1 MDMDSFEGEDWVPE
15 SQPPA
20 PSPQRSPAGR
30 NPIKAA
36 DQARRKSVPTQSFI
50 PRASRIPKAPGAK
63 VLPDRRNRVHD
74 ENQKPKPTPVA
85 DDNDVKKP
93 EGTPDV
99 FVQAA
104 TPTASAQGTMVRR
117 RHSSGEAGAPTIFF
131 EKGSDDLFTPNPLEK
146 IFKQP
151 ESRETQDVR
160 PQSSPASNLPS
171 PQSLVE
177 GEPASET
184 SQLNGV
190 APSTSNF
197 DSTNERFSEADNPFF
212 ATDRLAPPATP
223 YRYSPAAEDGRSRDP
238 QRRDPH
244 WGSTP
249 PRPVGQESMEYPSEQ
264 LRSSLF
270 REATPSPPGKDGEY
284 LNSISTSAFSDQSP
298 GLNELLHVT
307 SKSEFSK
314 QLFMNQDYTD
324 FQPEQ
329 SSLSQNNQIYYATPD
344 RQFLQSAMSGNASVT
359 TTPDT
364 FQHGWSPLR
373 LFSSKH
379 DAHTKATRYRRIS
392 QMESDTSSYDEGE
405 TSFSRFKPRLSFA
418 STSKRMWDGTP
429 VSCQKSPNPNETRSP
444 DLSRSYCLHPPSPVK
459 ENQPKRQKMS
469 LPSARGAINGGQ
481 QGDIT
486 DDNIEDSK
494 LRYSSVIEGGLS
506 PDDISDLQESTS
518 KLRLEPEINFS
529 RSPPNFSSKPQFS
542 SSLNV
547 ILAAK
552 VKHMMPSKVGD
563 MVFDEKRL
571 VWRHQH
577 DKSEDAERE
586 AAILHNRQ
594 GIGGK
599 EDVLSDDPFYEI
611 SDLPASP
618 NPHAPL
624 RDTNGKINS
633 PTARLILNAFKKQLE
648 SRGASSVGASPM
660 KGRSVSPVA
669 NKPDQLPSAPI
680 HNAADTSLIDDS
692 LSDTS
697 TSSLRP
703 TSPDF
708 DPQKGRSGKVF
719 TASPSQ
725 ESSTATSVGADT
737 HNDSLIQGEE
747 TLELNRTKNATPVI
761 SSAVE
766 GSYIGFTH
774 PQSTPREPLRQYT
787 VSMQASG
794 RQPNGTVVSIR
805 KSEFS
810 FWNTPL
816 TDITYHY
823 LEGDSRMNSGYSGRG
838 YQSRTGRQLRKLNRE
853 KGSMAI
859 KNMVK
864 HLTDNDMFGP
874 YWDQNKALQIQKQGI
889 EHVQDLAGFHPNLVE
904 VNLEHNELTH
914 LMGLPSTVRDL
925 KVAGNQLSSLTAWN
939 HLTNLQF
946 LDISRNSIDNLL
958 GLSSLIHLRELKADD
973 NEITSLEGIL
983 HLDGLMKVRLRRNR
997 LTSVDLT
1004 SSNLRHLK
1012 NLDLGF
1018 NSIDQISSLHHLP
1031 EISSLNLDSN
1041 NLHALELPPG
1051 QEVRTLRTLNASNNR
1066 LTKFDV
1072 TPFPNIRTLYLDTNQ
1087 LEDVAGISGAHHLD
1101 SFSIRSQSGAL
1112 KMPLESLYE
1121 TRKVYASGNPIL
1133 SFQVDYYFNNLQYLE
1148 LASCSIRN
1156 LPNNFGRLMSNVRI
1170 LNLNNNAI
1178 SDIKPLSGIVRL
1190 KKLYLV
1196 GNRISNLQK
1205 FSNVLRLLP
1214 SLSELDLRHNPLTLG
1229 FYAVL
1234 SKCTDIAIKA
1244 DEELDPS
1251 PFLLQHQNSTED
1263 NRFQCSMTE
1272 DTAVARRCYE
1282 ILIGE
1287 QCPQITYL
1295 DGLSF
1300 DIEQKLRQD
1309 RVWDRMTKLGLVFEA
1324 PARITNDTEV
1334 KV

>member
-1 MDMDSFEGEDWVPE
+1 MEMDSFEEEDWIPE

-20 PSPQRSPAGR
+20 PNPQLPLAGR
-30 NPIKAA
+30 EPSKNVDP
-36 DQARRKSVPTQSFI
+36 ARRKSGPAQSFI
-50 PRASRIPKAPGAK
+50 PRASRIPKAPASR
-63 VLPDRRNRVHD
+63 LPERRNKVPD
-74 ENQKPKPTPVA
+74 ENHKPKPARAVDDSDIKQPENTPNV
-85 DDNDVKKP
+85 VIQ
-93 EGTPDV
+93 T
-99 FVQAA
+99 A

-117 RHSSGEAGAPTIFF
+117 RHSSGETGAPTILFD
-131 EKGSDDLFTPNPLEK
+131 KGSDDLFTPNVLEK
-146 IFKQP
+146 IFKPP
-151 ESRETQDVR
+151 EPSETQDVR
-160 PQSSPASNLPS
+160 PQSSPTLNPPS

-177 GEPASET
+177 ADSAAET

-190 APSTSNF
+190 ALSTSSF

-212 ATDRLAPPATP
+212 ATDKLAPPTTP
-223 YRYSPAAEDGRSRDP
+223 YRYSPVAGNGPSRDP
-238 QRRDPH
+238 PGRDSH

-249 PRPVGQESMEYPSEQ
+249 PRSVTREPIESSSEQ

-270 REATPSPPGKDGEY
+270 REATPSPHGKDGEY

-314 QLFMNQDYTD
+314 QMFVNQDYTD

-344 RQFLQSAMSGNASVT
+344 RQFLQSAMSKNVSVT
-359 TTPDT
+359 STPET
-364 FQHGWSPLR
+364 FQHRWSPLKF
-373 LFSSKH
+373 LSSKH
-379 DAHTKATRYRRIS
+379 DAFTEAAIHRRMS
-392 QMESDTSSYDEGE
+392 EMECVDSSFDEGE
-405 TSFSRFKPRLSFA
+405 TSFSRFRPRLSFA

-444 DLSRSYCLHPPSPVK
+444 DMTRSYCLHPPSPVK
-459 ENQPKRQKMS
+459 ENKPKRMKMS
-469 LPSARGAINGGQ
+469 APSTKGAAD
-481 QGDIT
+481 GDWQNDMT
-486 DDNIEDSK
+486 DYNIEDSK
-494 LRYSSVIEGGLS
+494 LRYSSVVEGAAS
-506 PDDISDLQESTS
+506 PDDISELQESTS

-529 RSPPNFSSKPQFS
+529 RSPPPNFSSKPQFS

-571 VWRHQH
+571 VWRHQP
-577 DKSEDAERE
+577 DTSEDIERDSS
-586 AAILHNRQ
+586 ILRNRQ

-599 EDVLSDDPFYEI
+599 DDLVSDDPFYEI

-618 NPHAPL
+618 NPHALPHEA
-624 RDTNGKINS
+624 NGKINS
-633 PTARLILNAFKKQLE
+633 PTARSILNAFKKELE
-648 SRGASSVGASPM
+648 SRGGSSVGSPM
-660 KGRSVSPVA
+660 KQSSLSPVA
-669 NKPDQLPSAPI
+669 SKAGQLPSAPSKHI
-680 HNAADTSLIDDS
+680 EGDASIVDDTI
-692 LSDTS
+692 SDTS

-725 ESSTATSVGADT
+725 ESSTATSVAADPQ
-737 HNDSLIQGEE
+737 HNSLLQDEE
-747 TLELNRTKNATPVI
+747 TLELNRIKNMSPVLP
-761 SSAVE
+761 SAVE
-766 GSYIGFTH
+766 QSYIGFSH
-774 PQSTPREPLRQYT
+774 PQSTPSEPVRQYT

-838 YQSRTGRQLRKLNRE
+838 YHSRTGRQLRKLNRE

-874 YWDQNKALQIQKQGI
+874 YWDQNKALEIQKQGL
-889 EHVQDLAGFHPNLVE
+889 EHIQDLAGFHPNLVE
-904 VNLEHNELTH
+904 VNLEHNQLTH

-946 LDISRNSIDNLL
+946 LDISRNNIDNLL
-958 GLSSLIHLRELKADD
+958 GLSSLIHLRELKGDD
-973 NEITSLEGIL
+973 NEISSLDGIL

-997 LTSVDLT
+997 LTFVDLS
-1004 SSNLRHLK
+1004 SSNLKHLK

-1018 NSIDQISSLHHLP
+1018 NSIEQVTSLHHLP
-1031 EISSLNLDSN
+1031 EVSSLNLDSN
-1041 NLHALELPPG
+1041 KLHALELPIG
-1051 QEVRTLRTLNASNNR
+1051 QEVRSLRTLNVSNNH

-1072 TPFPNIRTLYLDTNQ
+1072 TPFPNIRTLYLDMNQ
-1087 LEDVAGISGAHHLD
+1087 LEEVAGMSGAQHLD
-1101 SFSIRSQSGAL
+1101 SFSIRSQTGAL
-1112 KMPLESLYE
+1112 KIPFESLYE
-1121 TRKVYASGNPIL
+1121 SRKVYASGNPIS

-1148 LASCSIRN
+1148 LASCSIRT
-1156 LPNNFGRLMSNVRI
+1156 LPSNFGRLMSNVRI

-1178 SDIKPLSGIVRL
+1178 SDIKPLSGITRL

-1205 FSNVLRLLP
+1205 LSNVLRFLP

-1234 SKCTDIAIKA
+1234 SKCTDIAIKS
-1244 DEELDPS
+1244 DEEHDPS
-1251 PFLLQHQNSTED
+1251 PFLLQHQNNAED
-1263 NRFQCSMTE
+1263 ERYQCSMTE

-1287 QCPQITYL
+1287 QCPQIICL
-1295 DGLSF
+1295 DGLNF

-1309 RVWDRMTKLGLVFEA
+1309 RIWDRMTKLGLIFEA
-1324 PARITNDTEV
+1324 PARLTNDAEL

>member
-1 MDMDSFEGEDWVPE
+1 MDMDSFEEEDWVPE

-20 PSPQRSPAGR
+20 PNPVVPLFGGD
-30 NPIKAA
+30 PIKDV
-36 DQARRKSVPTQSFI
+36 DQARRKSVPAQSFI
-50 PRASRIPKAPGAK
+50 PQASRIPKPRASRP
-63 VLPDRRNRVHD
+63 LPERRNKVPD
-74 ENQKPKPTPVA
+74 ENQKPKLAQPV
-85 DDNDVKKP
+85 DVIDVKKQ
-93 EGTPDV
+93 ESTPDV
-99 FVQAA
+99 IVQTA

-117 RHSSGEAGAPTIFF
+117 RHSSGEMGAPTILFD
-131 EKGSDDLFTPNPLEK
+131 KGSDDLFTPNGLEK
-146 IFKQP
+146 IFEPPQAS
-151 ESRETQDVR
+151 EIQDVR
-160 PQSSPASNLPS
+160 PQSSPSSNLPS

-177 GEPASET
+177 KDFPAGT
-184 SQLNGV
+184 SPFNSV
-190 APSTSNF
+190 AQSTSNF
-197 DSTNERFSEADNPFF
+197 DSTNERFSEAENPFF

-223 YRYSPAAEDGRSRDP
+223 YRYAPAAEDESSHNPLRYNP
-238 QRRDPH
+238 Q

-249 PRPVGQESMEYPSEQ
+249 ARSVAEKSTGSSPEQ

-270 REATPSPPGKDGEY
+270 REATPSPLGKDGEY

-298 GLNELLHVT
+298 GLNELLNVT

-314 QLFMNQDYTD
+314 QMFMNQDYTD

-329 SSLSQNNQIYYATPD
+329 SRLSQNNQIYYATPD
-344 RQFLQSAMSGNASVT
+344 RQFLQSAMSQNASVT
-359 TTPDT
+359 TTPES
-364 FQHGWSPLR
+364 FQSRWSPSK
-373 LFSSKH
+373 LFSSKR
-379 DAHTKATRYRRIS
+379 DAFTEAAINRRVS
-392 QMESDTSSYDEGE
+392 EMEALNSSDDENE
-405 TSFSRFKPRLSFA
+405 TSFPGLRPRLSFA
-418 STSKRMWDGTP
+418 NTSKRMWDGTP

-444 DLSRSYCLHPPSPVK
+444 DMTRSYCLHPPSPVK
-459 ENQPKRQKMS
+459 ENKPKRQKMS
-469 LPSARGAINGGQ
+469 APSARGM
-481 QGDIT
+481 T
-486 DDNIEDSK
+486 DVDWQNDTTDHNVEDSQI
-494 LRYSSVIEGGLS
+494 RYSSIVERSPS
-506 PDDISDLQESTS
+506 PDEMSELRESTS
-518 KLRLEPEINFS
+518 KLRLEPDINFS
-529 RSPPNFSSKPQFS
+529 RSPPGFSSKPLS
-542 SSLNV
+542 SSINV

-577 DKSEDAERE
+577 DTPEDTERE
-586 AAILHNRQ
+586 ATILHIRQ

-599 EDVLSDDPFYEI
+599 GDIVSDDPFYEI

-618 NPHAPL
+618 NPRTLPREAE
-624 RDTNGKINS
+624 NSKINS
-633 PTARLILNAFKKQLE
+633 PTARSILNSFKKDLE
-648 SRGASSVGASPM
+648 SRGGSSLGP
-660 KGRSVSPVA
+660 SPVKA
-669 NKPDQLPSAPI
+669 PLAKKAGQSPSALPK
-680 HNAADTSLIDDS
+680 NREADVSIYNDS
-692 LSDTS
+692 ISDTS

-703 TSPDF
+703 TSPDY
-708 DPQKGRSGKVF
+708 DPQKSRSGKVF

-725 ESSTATSVGADT
+725 ESSTATSVAADPQ
-737 HNDSLIQGEE
+737 NYSLVQDEE
-747 TLELNRTKNATPVI
+747 TLELNRVKNTPAVLPP
-761 SSAVE
+761 AVE
-766 GSYIGFTH
+766 ASYVGFSH
-774 PQSTPREPLRQYT
+774 PHSTPSEPLRQYT

-838 YQSRTGRQLRKLNRE
+838 YHSRTGRQLRKINRE
-853 KGSMAI
+853 KGSMAV

-874 YWDQNKALQIQKQGI
+874 YWDQNKALEIQKQGL
-889 EHVQDLAGFHPNLVE
+889 EHLQDLAGFHPNLVE
-904 VNLEHNELTH
+904 VNLEHNQLTH

-939 HLTNLQF
+939 HLNNLQF
-946 LDISRNSIDNLL
+946 LDISRNNIDNLL
-958 GLSSLIHLRELKADD
+958 GLASLIHLRELKGDD

-1004 SSNLRHLK
+1004 SSNLKHLK

-1018 NSIDQISSLHHLP
+1018 NSIDRITSLHHLP
-1031 EISSLNLDSN
+1031 EVSSLNLDSN
-1041 NLHALELPPG
+1041 NLHALEIPDG
-1051 QEVRTLRTLNASNNR
+1051 QSVRSLRTLNVSNNC

-1072 TPFPNIRTLYLDTNQ
+1072 TPFPNIRTLYLDMNQ
-1087 LEDVAGISGAHHLD
+1087 LEEVAGMTGAQHLD
-1101 SFSIRSQSGAL
+1101 SFSIRSQNGAL
-1112 KMPLESLYE
+1112 KIPFETLYE
-1121 TRKVYASGNPIL
+1121 TRKVYASGNPIT

-1156 LPNNFGRLMSNVRI
+1156 LPSNFGRLMSNVRI
-1170 LNLNNNAI
+1170 LNLNNNAV
-1178 SDIKPLSGIVRL
+1178 SDIKPLSGITRL

-1196 GNRISNLQK
+1196 GNRIANLQK

-1234 SKCTDIAIKA
+1234 SKCTDIAIKS
-1244 DEELDPS
+1244 DEEVDPS

-1263 NRFQCSMTE
+1263 EKFQCSMTE

-1287 QCPQITYL
+1287 QCPQINCL
-1295 DGLSF
+1295 DGLTF

-1309 RVWDRMTKLGLVFEA
+1309 RVWERMTKLGLIFEA
-1324 PARITNDTEV
+1324 PTTKLVTDAEV
-1334 KV
+1334 RV